1 MDMDD
6 YMDDHMEYGSVIGRR
21 DGWFYDVEAE
31 EHFMVDD
38 DGNIINE
45 DGDVIRHID
54 DDLETFYDDEEY
66 YE

>member
-1 MDMDD
+1 MVDD
-6 YMDDHMEYGSVIGRR
+6 YMEYGSLVGRGE
-21 DGWFYDVEAE
+21 GWFYDVEADE
-31 EHFMVDD
+31 NFTVDD

-54 DDLETFYDDEEY
+54 DDLDTFYDDGEDY